1 MLVGLV
7 LAGLMIW
14 SVGGERRR
22 QGNAS
27 LLNAMAGEIE
37 ANLEGIAIR
46 APDGAGRIGWDCE

>member
-1 MLVGLV
+1 
-7 LAGLMIW
+7 MIW

-37 ANLEGIAIR
+37 ANLEGIAILR
-46 APDGAGRIGWDCE
+46 ARWRVPNRMGL

>member
-22 QGNAS
+22 LGNAS
-27 LLNAMAGEIE
+27 LLNAMVGEIE
-37 ANLEGIAIR
+37 ANLEDIAIPR
-46 APDGAGRIGWDCE
+46 AR

>member
-7 LAGLMIW
+7 LAGLMIC

-22 QGNAS
+22 VGNAS

-37 ANLEGIAIR
+37 ANLEDIAILR
-46 APDGAGRIGWDCE
+46 ARGRVPNRMGL